1 MNPLNRFSDRATDYA
16 KYRPNYP
23 KEAISAIIN
32 GFENYEK
39 LVAADIGAGTGIG
52 SRMLAE
58 QGINVIAIEPNL
70 EMRNAALP
78 HPLIKFQEGTAEVTN
93 LPNESVDL
101 ITCFHAFHWFKLEP
115 TLQEFHRILKPSGRL
130 AIVRNNWNRED
141 GFTRENSNL
150 MKQISKSHSRAK
162 NKRHLSLAS
171 LEDTLDF
178 VDIRHLVFAHRQELD
193 LPGLIGRIM
202 SSSSVPNQDSER
214 EEITKSL
221 EVIYKRWVD
230 KKGLVYLVYR
240 TDVYLAE
247 PRLIITANKF

>member
-1 MNPLNRFSDRATDYA
+1 MNPLHRFSDRATDYA

-32 GFENYEK
+32 GFEKSEK

-58 QGINVIAIEPNL
+58 QGINVIAIEPNMA
-70 EMRNAALP
+70 MRNAALP
-78 HPLIKFQEGTAEVTN
+78 HPLIKFQEGTAESTN

-101 ITCFHAFHWFKLEP
+101 ITCFHAFHWFKLES

-130 AIVRNNWNRED
+130 AILRNNWNRED

-150 MKQISKSHSRAK
+150 MKQISQSHSMAK
-162 NKRHLSLAS
+162 KKRLFSIAA
-171 LEDTLDF
+171 LEDISYF
-178 VDIRHLVFAHRQELD
+178 VDFKHLVFAHRQELD

-202 SSSSVPNQDSER
+202 SSSSIPNQGSEK

-221 EVIYKRWVD
+221 EILYKRWVD

-240 TDVYLAE
+240 TDVYLAT
-247 PRLIITANKF
+247 PKLIITSNQF